1 MYLLCGV
8 NDGAF
13 PSVNKNEGFFNDKD
27 REILKENNLEI
38 AKGTIEN
45 LYEDQF
51 NIYKALTTA
60 EEKIYLSYTSTGKDG
75 STLRPSIIITKIKK
89 IFPKIKEESD
99 IINKKSIITN
109 QNATFEELLKNI
121 RKSKNGE
128 KIDDIWID
136 IYNWYNKNEYWQNK
150 LKTSEEG
157 LNYTNIAETITKEN
171 IEKLY
176 GNTLRTSISR
186 LEQYKKCPFSF
197 HLKYGL
203 KLNEEE
209 TYEISP
215 LDTGSFMHDVIDTF
229 FEEIDNLDI
238 SEDTIEKIVEKI
250 INEKLKLEK
259 NYKFTNTP
267 KFIILT
273 KKLKK
278 AIKESIKYI
287 VYQMKNSDFTL
298 AGHELEFNKKD
309 GNVEIYGK
317 IDRLDIGKNEDGEY
331 IRIIDYKSS
340 GKKVD
345 LNEVM
350 AGTQIQLMT
359 YIDAIAEEQNKQPAG
374 IFYFGLVEQIVN
386 QSQNLSDE
394 EIEAQIKK
402 QFKMNGIILADVKV
416 VKMMDKKLEKGY
428 SDIIPVY
435 LDKNGEI
442 SKGNSSVVT
451 KEEFSLLQKTI
462 KKTIKKISNEIL
474 TGKIDIKPM
483 YNKTEKKSSC
493 EYCAYKTICA
503 FNPKINN
510 YEYLQ
515 KKSKELILEEIKG
528 EN

>member
-1 MYLLCGV
+1 M
-8 NDGAF
+8 NDGVF
-13 PSVNKNEGFFNDKD
+13 PSINKNEGFLNDKD

-38 AKGTIEN
+38 AKGTIDN

-89 IFPKIKEESD
+89 IFPEIKEESD
-99 IINKKSIITN
+99 IINKQSIITN
-109 QNATFEELLKNI
+109 QSATFEELLKNI
-121 RKSKNGE
+121 RKLKNGE
-128 KIDDIWID
+128 KIDDVWID
-136 IYNWYNKNEYWQNK
+136 VYNWYNKNEFWKTK
-150 LKTSEEG
+150 LEYSKEG
-157 LNYTNIAETITKEN
+157 LNYTNVPETITKEN

-176 GNTLRTSISR
+176 GDTLKTSISR
-186 LEQYKKCPFSF
+186 LEQYRKCPFSF

-203 KLNEEE
+203 KINEEE

-229 FEEIDNLDI
+229 FQEIDSLEI
-238 SEDTIEKIVEKI
+238 SEEELEKIVEEI

-259 NYKFTNTP
+259 NYKFTDTA

-309 GNVEIYGK
+309 GNIEIYGK

-345 LNEVM
+345 LNEMM

-394 EIEAQIKK
+394 EIEKQIKK

-416 VKMMDKKLEKGY
+416 VKMMDKSLESGY
-428 SDIIPVY
+428 SDIVPVY
-435 LDKNGEI
+435 IDKNGEV
-442 SKGNSSVVT
+442 SKGNSSAVT
-451 KEEFSLLQKTI
+451 KEEFSNLQKTI
-462 KKTIKKISNEIL
+462 RKIIKKIANEIL
-474 TGKIDIKPM
+474 AGKIDIKPM
-483 YNKTEKKSSC
+483 YNKSEKKSSC
-493 EYCAYKTICA
+493 KYCAYKSICA
-503 FNPKINN
+503 FNSKINS